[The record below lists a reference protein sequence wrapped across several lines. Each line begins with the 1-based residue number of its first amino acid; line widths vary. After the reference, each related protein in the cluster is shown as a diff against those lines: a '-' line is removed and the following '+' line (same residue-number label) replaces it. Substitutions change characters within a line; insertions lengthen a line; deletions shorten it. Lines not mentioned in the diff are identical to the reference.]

1 MPTTFFSLP
10 IEMRCIIY
18 RYMSSYSNNN
28 YRYRFISKGR
38 GQWKDETLD
47 HDATLF
53 NASECSPHIKHDLV
67 YWGIPIPKA
76 SAVIKISA
84 PRSFWKS
91 VGGKNKS
98 GPGMQGRAKHPAC
111 TPLHRDFKPKIDRFH
126 FESWVDD
133 EESYR
138 IIGFVMRELDNKN
151 PATISLDFDASNLF
165 YLYAN
170 KAVGFLE
177 GLIADYWKD
186 LQVPSKIEIGA
197 ECIRTHPAPNGGLQH
212 LECTF
217 CGLSVIDTF
226 ADLLQTS
233 KLGATP
239 TAWA

>member
-1 MPTTFFSLP
+1 
-10 IEMRCIIY
+10 
-18 RYMSSYSNNN
+18 
-28 YRYRFISKGR
+28 
-38 GQWKDETLD
+38 
-47 HDATLF
+47 
-53 NASECSPHIKHDLV
+53 
-67 YWGIPIPKA
+67 
-76 SAVIKISA
+76 
-84 PRSFWKS
+84 
-91 VGGKNKS
+91 
-98 GPGMQGRAKHPAC
+98 
-111 TPLHRDFKPKIDRFH
+111 
-126 FESWVDD
+126 
-133 EESYR
+133 
-138 IIGFVMRELDNKN
+138 MRELDNKE

-197 ECIRTHPAPNGGLQH
+197 ECIRAHPAPNAGLQH